1 MHFLRHRL
9 RQLYLPLVALI
20 FAVQALAVA
29 HEVRHDIWGGGDNCA
44 ICSVA
49 SHSTAPA
56 PVAPVIATLATV
68 VAIIFDVVCVAPR
81 LADIPASRQ
90 ARAPPVALL

>member
-1 MHFLRHRL
+1 MQFFRYRL

-20 FAVQALAVA
+20 FVVQALAVA

-49 SHSTAPA
+49 SHATAPT
-56 PVAPVIATLATV
+56 PDAPVIETV
-68 VAIIFDVVCVAPR
+68 STVIAFVFETIDVSPNLVQVAANHQP
-81 LADIPASRQ
+81 
-90 ARAPPVALL
+90 RAPPAAFL